1 MSEMSQDADHQETG
15 QAQLEITTV
24 IQAQKGDEDAFNRLY
39 LRYFLSIGIF
49 LTHMVGNEEV
59 GRELTQ
65 ETFLRAWMALDR
77 LQHPGAF
84 LGWLYQIARNI
95 ARDYQRHTRCE
106 CYVYL
111 NQEHDSIEDTR
122 LVAPEAQAEAADLV
136 RCALTAISSEYR
148 ACLIM
153 YHIQGL
159 PKPRIAEILSLKEST
174 VGTYISLGMSQLRKQ
189 LLQLDPNFGKD
200 RSDQ

>member
-1 MSEMSQDADHQETG
+1 MSEMSKDADHQETG

-95 ARDYQRHTRCE
+95 ARDYLRHTRCE

-111 NQEHDSIEDTR
+111 NREHDSIEDTR
-122 LVAPEAQAEAADLV
+122 LVAPE
-136 RCALTAISSEYR
+136 
-148 ACLIM
+148 
-153 YHIQGL
+153 
-159 PKPRIAEILSLKEST
+159 
-174 VGTYISLGMSQLRKQ
+174 
-189 LLQLDPNFGKD
+189 
-200 RSDQ
+200 